1 MDTQRAKEIIAS
13 PNTIHVLHDGVKVY
27 IQNVN
32 EEMELARIYPLDKP
46 EYIQDVPV
54 NELNE
59 VHH

>member
-1 MDTQRAKEIIAS
+1 MDIERAKEIIES
-13 PNTIHVLHDGVKVY
+13 PKTIHVLHEGVKVY

-32 EEMELARIYPLDKP
+32 EKMELARIHPLDKP

-59 VHH
+59 VH